1 MTRERRGSRG
11 WATFENVLSVGRGL
25 CGDNVTQNVVFGR
38 LIGHNNNVA
47 YLPFDYLH
55 GRWQTT
61 GISHQLSPH
70 GDKSDPGRIRR
81 SVCPPGL
88 YGEFTPPV
96 ITPPGTRPRDL
107 LLRYLCA
114 PLRPLRFVPSTQ
126 SQW

>member
-1 MTRERRGSRG
+1 MTRGRRGSRV

-25 CGDNVTQNVVFGR
+25 CGDNVTQNVVFGW
-38 LIGHNNNVA
+38 LIGHSNNAA

-61 GISHQLSPH
+61 EMSRQSSPH

-81 SVCPPGL
+81 SVCPPGI
-88 YGEFTPPV
+88 YSEFTPPV

-107 LLRYLCA
+107 LLPNLCP
-114 PLRPLRFVPSTQ
+114 PLRPLRFVPPKQ
-126 SQW
+126 AQR